1 MKRVIAILLCFL
13 MSTHLVYGNNVIDEI
28 LSRKEQKTS
37 NTNIDL
43 KDKASP
49 IQFTAFSYFGDTNIE
64 RIKANSDSLGQR

>member
-37 NTNIDL
+37 NADMIYKYINKSKT
-43 KDKASP
+43 
-49 IQFTAFSYFGDTNIE
+49 
-64 RIKANSDSLGQR
+64 IKIISAVMK